1 MTNSNYL
8 HGAVEQIQQVIT
20 NAEEQLLESKK
31 VEHNNAEEYTS
42 AQVELEEANMQLDR
56 MIHSANPDQRDQLI
70 RLQQQLHQLQ
80 NKMILG
86 L

>member
-8 HGAVEQIQQVIT
+8 KGAVEEIENIMNV
-20 NAEEQLLESKK
+20 AEEQLSDSKRIK
-31 VEHNNAEEYTS
+31 EGNPEEFTNA
-42 AQVELEEANMQLDR
+42 QLQLEEANMELEK
-56 MIHSANPDQRDQLI
+56 MIASATHEQRDQLI
-70 RLQQQLHQLQ
+70 RLQQQVHHLQ